1 MLKQSTDT
9 LSEGSRIARKAKRSR
24 RWAFVPPWMRSLI
37 VLAIRSLRRAL
48 NDNLWIL
55 SAGVAFYAFLSVF
68 PAIAGTLMVWGLFS
82 DPAEIRG
89 QIDVLRGIAPPEAFD
104 LIAGQMVRIADAE
117 GAGSTIGAIV
127 SLLFALWSASRAAN
141 ALMFTLN
148 VAYDVENPR
157 GFVSSNLV
165 AIRFTVIAIGFGI
178 LSLAAISAVP
188 PVLEALRLG
197 TVLDALLRSV
207 RWGLLIL
214 VFFGMTTLAYRRT
227 PSYRRTRKA
236 RLKTPTTMPGALV
249 ASAIWLTSSFGFSF
263 YLSEFDTYNQ
273 TFGSLGAVA
282 ALLMWFWI
290 SAYAVG
296 IGAEVN
302 VVIDDRKAAR
312 LKSAP
317 RLKAK

>member
-1 MLKQSTDT
+1 MLKQLADTKTDNPVP
-9 LSEGSRIARKAKRSR
+9 ERAPRRSG
-24 RWAFVPPWMRSLI
+24 RWAFVPPWMRSII

-82 DPAEIRG
+82 DPSDIRG

-104 LIAGQMVRIADAE
+104 LIAGQMMRIADAE

-148 VAYDVENPR
+148 VAYDVQHPR

-165 AIRFTVIAIGFGI
+165 AIRFTVMAIGFGI

-197 TVLDALLRSV
+197 TVVDALLRSV

-227 PSYRRTRKA
+227 PSYRRSRKA
-236 RLKTPTTMPGALV
+236 RLETPTTMPGAVV
-249 ASAIWLTSSFGFSF
+249 ASVIWLASSFGFSF
-263 YLSEFDTYNQ
+263 YLSEFDSYNQ

-282 ALLMWFWI
+282 ALLMWFWL

-296 IGAEVN
+296 IAAEVN
-302 VVIDDRKAAR
+302 VVIDAR
-312 LKSAP
+312 RVARRRAHEEPAP
-317 RLKAK
+317 